1 MVNYKMS
8 GMTLNRK
15 HAAKNMSVNFP
26 VSKEENYGV
35 CWLTVKTKVTV
46 MGQYE
51 TQERTL
57 VRVRKLE
64 SLLSWLCHQ
73 PSVT

>member
-1 MVNYKMS
+1 M
-8 GMTLNRK
+8 
-15 HAAKNMSVNFP
+15 
-26 VSKEENYGV
+26 
-35 CWLTVKTKVTV
+35 TVKTKVTV

>member
-1 MVNYKMS
+1 M
-8 GMTLNRK
+8 LEW
-15 HAAKNMSVNFP
+15 SVNFP

-35 CWLTVKTKVTV
+35 GWLTVKTKVTV
-46 MGQYE
+46 MRQYE

>member
-1 MVNYKMS
+1 MLEY
-8 GMTLNRK
+8 
-15 HAAKNMSVNFP
+15 SVNFP

-35 CWLTVKTKVTV
+35 GWLTVKTKVTV